1 LPPPLLLDIDQGW
14 PCRGMAMPPSCHP
27 HLWPSPTCTSMSLV
41 FPTLHC
47 VEWTPAPVDSCTTV
61 ARSATPRR
69 AQGVHMR
76 ARTRLASAADTPG
89 HVVKPPA
96 RATSALARCT
106 KRVPTSPA
114 VAQTW
119 PLARGNA
126 AGDVHSDDH
135 PPLPESSRQA
145 HRHCSASFSPQS
157 RLA

>member
-47 VEWTPAPVDSCTTV
+47 VEWTPAQVDSCTTV
-61 ARSATPRR
+61 TRSATPRR

-76 ARTRLASAADTPG
+76 AGTRLASAADTPG
-89 HVVKPPA
+89 HVVVPSA

-106 KRVPTSPA
+106 KRVLTSPA

-126 AGDVHSDDH
+126 AGDAHSDDH

-145 HRHCSASFSPQS
+145 HRRCSASFSPQS